1 MDFCFYLIT
10 DRKSASG
17 GMGVEEVLSLAIEGG
32 VKGVLLREKDLP
44 ERELLALAGRVRDI
58 TARRGVRLLI
68 SERTDIA
75 LAVEADGVQVSGRSL
90 PAEKARELIGEDR
103 YMSVST
109 HSVEEALAAQAA
121 GADFVTLSPVYES
134 PSKPGYGP
142 ALGFEG
148 LSTVCRSLTIPVFAL
163 GGINPHNATEALKA
177 GAYGIAVIT
186 SVFSAPDP
194 AKAAGEMIDSIRE
207 FKLKRLI

>member
-10 DRKSASG
+10 DRKSSSG
-17 GMGVEEVLSLAIEGG
+17 GMSVEEVVTRAVEGG

-44 ERELLALAGRVRDI
+44 ERELLALAGRVRDL
-58 TARRGVRLLI
+58 TARSGVKLLI
-68 SERTDIA
+68 SERSDIA
-75 LAVEADGVQVSGRSL
+75 LAVGADGVQVSGRSL
-90 PAEKARELIGEDR
+90 PAEKVRELIGNDK

-109 HSVEEALAAQAA
+109 HSVEEALAAQSA
-121 GADFVTLSPVYES
+121 GADFITLSPVYES

-142 ALGFEG
+142 ALGLEG
-148 LSTVCRSLTIPVFAL
+148 LETVCRSLTIPVFAL
-163 GGINPHNATEALKA
+163 GGMNPQNAASALKA

-194 AKAAGEMIDSIRE
+194 TQAAGEMIDSIRE